1 MKSAAFIGLL
11 LSLFS
16 AEGSRVAVH
25 EHSTANWGRSCES
38 LQTRFG
44 DQSTRLTQLEGMR
57 SMVASISI
65 LRTLRRANARE
76 CDWVQDGNLDT
87 SAIEELAAHGLQQG
101 PCYSEY
107 QAAIQAAHDLPE
119 EEQISAAND
128 AIVLLFSE
136 DCSAGTPEPPEL
148 DTSDEEMEEEMDD
161 TTDDVMEQLVQSS
174 ESSLIQQNDPGS
186 IGLAGAAT
194 IWIVGGWYVALTSL
208 PLFIA
213 AVLGAI
219 LFGLLCNLLGHTL
232 VRIFRYIRCKMFGSS
247 CSEYAPATWAR
258 ALIGVGCG
266 ITGVAAGPFTAVLGL
281 QGLSVLAGIP
291 R

>member
-1 MKSAAFIGLL
+1 MKSAAFIGLV

-16 AEGSRVAVH
+16 AEGSRVALH
-25 EHSTANWGRSCES
+25 EHSTANWGRSCAS

-44 DQSTRLTQLEGMR
+44 DQSTRLAELEGMR

-76 CDWVQDGNLDT
+76 CDWVQNGNLDT
-87 SAIEELAAHGLQQG
+87 TAIQEVAVGGLQQG

-107 QAAIQAAHDLPE
+107 QAAIQAAQDLPE

-174 ESSLIQQNDPGS
+174 ESSLIQQNHDSQQPGALS
-186 IGLAGAAT
+186 GAALAT
-194 IWIVGGWYVALTSL
+194 IWVVGGWHVATLSL
-208 PLFIA
+208 PLFIG

-266 ITGVAAGPFTAVLGL
+266 ITGIAAGPFTATMGFVW
-281 QGLSVLAGIP
+281 
-291 R
+291 

>member
-1 MKSAAFIGLL
+1 MKSAAFIGLV

-16 AEGSRVAVH
+16 AEGSRVALH

-44 DQSTRLTQLEGMR
+44 DQSTHLSELEGMR

-76 CDWVQDGNLDT
+76 CDWVQNGNLDT
-87 SAIEELAAHGLQQG
+87 TAIQGLAVQGLQQG

-119 EEQISAAND
+119 EEQTSAAND

-136 DCSAGTPEPPEL
+136 DCSAGTPETPEL

-174 ESSLIQQNDPGS
+174 ESSLIQQNHDSQQPGS
-186 IGLAGAAT
+186 AVAVFVI
-194 IWIVGGWYVALTSL
+194 GGWSVALSSL
-208 PLFIA
+208 PVFIG

-219 LFGLLCNLLGHTL
+219 VFGLLCNLLGHTL
-232 VRIFRYIRCKMFGSS
+232 VRIFRYIRCKLFGSS

-266 ITGVAAGPFTAVLGL
+266 ITGIAAGPLTSFLGWAAI
-281 QGLSVLAGIP
+281 G